1 VRLVIAGW
9 EASSYC
15 RRTGIAAIPGVEVS
29 DAPDDLSLLDTMR
42 GVDVAVQLRTPT
54 FGESSGVVNQLLALG
69 TPLVVTGEGS
79 FTDLPADATV
89 FVAADCP
96 PADLAAA
103 IERAAGR
110 RLSPDR
116 HRTILAD
123 RSPEAF
129 AVRLAPLVA

>member
-1 VRLVIAGW
+1 MDLCGRVWPPAH
-9 EASSYC
+9 
-15 RRTGIAAIPGVEVS
+15 AARVLQ
-29 DAPDDLSLLDTMR
+29 ATH
-42 GVDVAVQLRTPT
+42 
-54 FGESSGVVNQLLALG
+54 ALCA
-69 TPLVVTGEGS
+69 GEGS
-79 FTDLPADATV
+79 FTDLPADATA

-96 PADLAAA
+96 PADLAIA

-129 AVRLAPLVA
+129 AARLAPLVA

>member
-1 VRLVIAGW
+1 
-9 EASSYC
+9 
-15 RRTGIAAIPGVEVS
+15 
-29 DAPDDLSLLDTMR
+29 
-42 GVDVAVQLRTPT
+42 
-54 FGESSGVVNQLLALG
+54 
-69 TPLVVTGEGS
+69 
-79 FTDLPADATV
+79 V
-89 FVAADCP
+89 FVVADCP

-129 AVRLAPLVA
+129 AARLAPLVA